1 MLKKFIAM
9 KTPLDRFEMFDD
21 SKLAEWTEAELN
33 AIANIVNV
41 TFEKNAD
48 KAAKYMV
55 LHYELYNRKKL
66 AA

>member
-1 MLKKFIAM
+1 
-9 KTPLDRFEMFDD
+9 MFDD

-41 TFEKNAD
+41 TFEKMPIRLPN
-48 KAAKYMV
+48 YMV